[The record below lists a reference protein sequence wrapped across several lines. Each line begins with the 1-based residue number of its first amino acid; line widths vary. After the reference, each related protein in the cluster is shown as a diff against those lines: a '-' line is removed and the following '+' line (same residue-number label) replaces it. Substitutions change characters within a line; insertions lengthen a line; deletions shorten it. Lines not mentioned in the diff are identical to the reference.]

1 MSELRVDT
9 LSTPSGSGIVD
20 LGNQYG
26 CIAFTR
32 TYEATAGTPGIIQS
46 FNISSY
52 VDGGTGIFTYPYITA
67 FISQSLTSSKV
78 SSGRIN
84 YPIAC
89 GGGGRISEANQLYA
103 EIRNDEDSALTD
115 CNHEAVV
122 FGDLA

>member
-32 TYEATAGTPGIIQS
+32 TNEATAGTPGIIES

-52 VDGGTGIFTYPYITA
+52 IDSGTGVFTYPYIHLLD
-67 FISQSLTSSKV
+67 SQSKTSSKI

-89 GGGGRISEANQLYA
+89 GGSGRISRSYDLYV
-103 EIRNDEDSALTD
+103 EIRNDNDAALTD